1 MINKNIKKLTLA
13 FLLVT
18 SIPSFA
24 VDKVVD
30 GSAGTDTLI
39 INYSGISN
47 LGDFVISTSGDSFIL
62 TDAASNSISFK
73 NISNLTVGS
82 YSYTEDTNA
91 DTFWNAT
98 EYVLYMYDGGNT
110 GSSDITSLS
119 GFSAS
124 TNLSVVGSSSA
135 DTMNLNIDRS
145 STFTGNWTIDLKEGN
160 DTLNSSKLKDAD
172 SIDMG
177 AGNDVI
183 SLMLTGSNGTPNLA
197 SADLTK
203 LDGGAG
209 IDTLQFNES
218 GSFTGTLTLATA
230 GATNFEN
237 IIGTYGAE
245 TIQGDANS
253 NFLDGYADGNDTI
266 YGYGGDDY
274 LYGQYAVGVDYVT
287 KASSYPTPCGY
298 DNDGFYSDDKLYGG
312 SGNDQLCGGGGE
324 DTMDGGTGADKLYGG
339 GGIDTFV
346 IRSGDGGSSIT
357 DADTIYDFTDGSDL
371 LGMDSLTFSQLTIEQ
386 GTDSY
391 SSHVLVS
398 ITSSSEYL
406 AVIQDINVSNVTAI
420 DFVSTSTADQTING
434 TTGND
439 ILIGGSGADTFNTN
453 TGTDSIYGHGGND
466 TININGSGSKVVH
479 GGAGTDALVIN
490 YSGITKLGDFDVS
503 ISGGYFVLTYTNG
516 DTIQFKDIENL
527 TVGSYSY
534 TEDTNADTF
543 WNATEYVLYM
553 YDGGNTGSSD
563 ITSLSGFS
571 ASTNLSVVGSSS
583 ADTMNLN
590 IDRSSTFTG
599 NWTIDLKEGNDTL
612 NSSKLKDADSIDM
625 GAGNDVIS
633 LMLTGSN
640 GTPNLASADLTKLD
654 GGAGIDTLQFNESG
668 SFTGTLTLATAG
680 ATNFENIIGTY
691 GAETIQGDANSNFL
705 DGYADGND
713 TIYGYGGDDYL
724 YGQYAV
730 GVDYVTKASS
740 YPTPCGYDNDGF
752 YSDDKL
758 YGGSGNDQLCGGGG
772 EDTMDGGTGADKL
785 YGGGG
790 IDTFV
795 IRSGDGGSSIT
806 DADTIYDFT
815 DGSDL
820 LGMDSLTFSQLTIEQ
835 GTDSYSSHVLVSITS
850 SSEYLAV
857 IQDINVSNVTAIDF
871 VSTSTA
877 DQTINGTTGNDILI
891 GGSGADTFNTNT
903 GTDSIYGHGGND
915 TININGSGSKVVH
928 GGAGTDALVINYSG
942 ITKLGDFDV
951 SISGGYFVL
960 TYTNGDTIQFKDI
973 ENLTVGSYSYTEDTN
988 ADTFWNATEYVL
1000 YMYDGGNTGSSDITS
1015 LSGFSASTNLS
1026 VVGSSS
1032 ADTMNLNIDRSSTF
1046 TGNWTIDLKEGN
1058 DTLNSSKLKDADSI
1072 DMGAGNDVISLML
1085 TGSNGT
1091 PNLASA
1097 DLTKLDGGAGI
1108 DTLQFNESGSFTGTL
1123 TLATAGATNFE
1134 NIIGTYGAETIQG
1147 DANSNFLDGY
1157 ADGND
1162 TIYGYGGDD
1171 YLYGQYA
1178 VGVDYVTKASS
1189 YPTPCGYDN
1198 DGFYSDDKLYGGSG
1212 NDQLCGGG
1220 GEDTM
1225 DGGTGAD
1232 KLYGGGG
1239 IDTFVI
1245 RSGDG
1250 GSSITDADTI
1260 YDFTDTNDIIGMDG
1274 LNYSDLT
1281 VEQGTGSYS
1290 SHVVVKK
1297 TDTGEFLIIIQNTS
1311 LSSIS
1316 DADFSAI

>member
-1 MINKNIKKLTLA
+1 
-13 FLLVT
+13 
-18 SIPSFA
+18 
-24 VDKVVD
+24 
-30 GSAGTDTLI
+30 
-39 INYSGISN
+39 
-47 LGDFVISTSGDSFIL
+47 
-62 TDAASNSISFK
+62 
-73 NISNLTVGS
+73 
-82 YSYTEDTNA
+82 
-91 DTFWNAT
+91 
-98 EYVLYMYDGGNT
+98 
-110 GSSDITSLS
+110 
-119 GFSAS
+119 
-124 TNLSVVGSSSA
+124 
-135 DTMNLNIDRS
+135 
-145 STFTGNWTIDLKEGN
+145 
-160 DTLNSSKLKDAD
+160 
-172 SIDMG
+172 
-177 AGNDVI
+177 
-183 SLMLTGSNGTPNLA
+183 
-197 SADLTK
+197 
-203 LDGGAG
+203 
-209 IDTLQFNES
+209 
-218 GSFTGTLTLATA
+218 
-230 GATNFEN
+230 
-237 IIGTYGAE
+237 
-245 TIQGDANS
+245 
-253 NFLDGYADGNDTI
+253 
-266 YGYGGDDY
+266 
-274 LYGQYAVGVDYVT
+274 
-287 KASSYPTPCGY
+287 
-298 DNDGFYSDDKLYGG
+298 
-312 SGNDQLCGGGGE
+312 
-324 DTMDGGTGADKLYGG
+324 MDGGTGADKLYGG

-740 YPTPCGYDNDGF
+740 YPTPCGYENDGF

-790 IDTFV
+790 NDTFV
-795 IRSGDGGSSIT
+795 IRSGDGDPSIAN
-806 DADTIYDFT
+806 ADVVKDFT
-815 DGSDL
+815 DG
-820 LGMDSLTFSQLTIEQ
+820 
-835 GTDSYSSHVLVSITS
+835 
-850 SSEYLAV
+850 
-857 IQDINVSNVTAIDF
+857 
-871 VSTSTA
+871 
-877 DQTINGTTGNDILI
+877 
-891 GGSGADTFNTNT
+891 
-903 GTDSIYGHGGND
+903 
-915 TININGSGSKVVH
+915 
-928 GGAGTDALVINYSG
+928 
-942 ITKLGDFDV
+942 
-951 SISGGYFVL
+951 
-960 TYTNGDTIQFKDI
+960 
-973 ENLTVGSYSYTEDTN
+973 
-988 ADTFWNATEYVL
+988 
-1000 YMYDGGNTGSSDITS
+1000 
-1015 LSGFSASTNLS
+1015 
-1026 VVGSSS
+1026 
-1032 ADTMNLNIDRSSTF
+1032 
-1046 TGNWTIDLKEGN
+1046 
-1058 DTLNSSKLKDADSI
+1058 
-1072 DMGAGNDVISLML
+1072 
-1085 TGSNGT
+1085 
-1091 PNLASA
+1091 
-1097 DLTKLDGGAGI
+1097 
-1108 DTLQFNESGSFTGTL
+1108 
-1123 TLATAGATNFE
+1123 
-1134 NIIGTYGAETIQG
+1134 
-1147 DANSNFLDGY
+1147 
-1157 ADGND
+1157 
-1162 TIYGYGGDD
+1162 
-1171 YLYGQYA
+1171 
-1178 VGVDYVTKASS
+1178 
-1189 YPTPCGYDN
+1189 
-1198 DGFYSDDKLYGGSG
+1198 
-1212 NDQLCGGG
+1212 
-1220 GEDTM
+1220 
-1225 DGGTGAD
+1225 
-1232 KLYGGGG
+1232 
-1239 IDTFVI
+1239 
-1245 RSGDG
+1245 
-1250 GSSITDADTI
+1250 
-1260 YDFTDTNDIIGMDG
+1260 DIIGLSG

-1281 VEQGTGSYS
+1281 VGLGTGSYS
-1290 SHVVVKK
+1290 SHVIVQEESSG
-1297 TDTGEFLIIIQNTS
+1297 DFLLILENQ
-1311 LSSIS
+1311 SIG
-1316 DADFSAI
+1316 DIDDNDFSAI